1 MYNREILICSNN
13 SHLPLNV
20 VTTTPLDIKVYF
32 ISHFSTSTKS
42 LMDMEK
48 SALQTMVGFIFPK
61 SDEVK
66 DELYQ
71 VVNRLKF

>member
-1 MYNREILICSNN
+1 
-13 SHLPLNV
+13 
-20 VTTTPLDIKVYF
+20 
-32 ISHFSTSTKS
+32 
-42 LMDMEK
+42 MDMEK

-71 VVNRLKF
+71 VLN

>member
-1 MYNREILICSNN
+1 
-13 SHLPLNV
+13 
-20 VTTTPLDIKVYF
+20 
-32 ISHFSTSTKS
+32 
-42 LMDMEK
+42 MEK